1 MTEIKKRSGQNLTAD
16 NRGFTLIEMAIVLI
30 IIGIIIGAV
39 VKGKDLIR
47 GSEQKKIYSQ
57 FLSEWRTAYLHFY
70 DRTGGVLGDTNSDG
84 RADSNPGR
92 RGNPPTDQGRDALVS
107 GDIDHK
113 PPKYYGL
120 AQVGLQSPKTNT
132 DKAWKY
138 RYSDSNGGA
147 HELILSFDFDEKEKY
162 NFMRVDNIPNE
173 LCIAIDALVD
183 GKADGSVGDFIGDI
197 AGGGAWGATPTD
209 ASVARWKMDF

>member
-1 MTEIKKRSGQNLTAD
+1 MMRHAVFRCRKEAMDEK
-16 NRGFTLIEMAIVLI
+16 GFTLIEMAIVLI

-57 FLSEWRTAYLHFY
+57 FLSEWRTSYLHFY
-70 DRTGGVLGDTNSDG
+70 DRTGRVLGDTNNDG
-84 RADSNPGR
+84 RADSNPIQR
-92 RGNPPTDQGRDALVS
+92 ANEPTDQGRDALVS
-107 GDIDHK
+107 GDIEHK

-120 AQVGLQSPKTNT
+120 MQVGLETPRTNT

-138 RYSDSNGGA
+138 RYSDSNGRS
-147 HELILSFDFDEKEKY
+147 HELVLAFDFDEKEIY
-162 NFMRVDNIPNE
+162 NYMKVDDIPNE

-183 GKADGSVGDFIGDI
+183 GKADGSEGDFIGNT
-197 AGGGAWGATPTD
+197 AEGAAWGATPTD
-209 ASVARWKMDF
+209 TATARWKMEF

>member
-1 MTEIKKRSGQNLTAD
+1 MLEFERLGSRNLPLG

-47 GSEQKKIYSQ
+47 GSEQKRIYSQ
-57 FLSEWRTAYLHFY
+57 FLSEWRTAYMLFY
-70 DRTGGVLGDTNSDG
+70 DRTGRVLGDTNNDG
-84 RADSNPGR
+84 RADSNPTQ

-107 GDIDHK
+107 GDTAHK

-120 AQVGLQSPKTNT
+120 AQVGLEFPKTNT
-132 DKAWKY
+132 DKSWKY
-138 RYSDSNGGA
+138 RYSDSKGRA

-162 NFMRVDNIPNE
+162 NFMKVDSIPNE

-183 GKADGSVGDFIGDI
+183 GKADGSDGDFIGNT
-197 AGGGAWGATPTD
+197 ANGNHWGATPTD
-209 ASVARWKMDF
+209 ISVARWKMEF

>member
-1 MTEIKKRSGQNLTAD
+1 MMEISRLTDSKPWSD

-57 FLSEWRTAYLHFY
+57 FLSEWRTSYLHFY
-70 DRTGGVLGDTNSDG
+70 DRTGRVLGDTDNDG
-84 RADSNPGR
+84 RADTNPNQ
-92 RGNPPTDQGRDALVS
+92 RGNPPTDKGRDALVA
-107 GDIDHK
+107 GDTVRK
-113 PPKYYGL
+113 PPTYYGL

-138 RYSDSNGGA
+138 RYSDSKGRA
-147 HELILSFDFDEKEKY
+147 HELVLSFDFDETQKY
-162 NFMRVDNIPNE
+162 NYLKVDDIPNE

-183 GKADGSVGDFIGDI
+183 GKADGSAGDFIADAV
-197 AGGGAWGATPTD
+197 AGAAWGATPTD
-209 ASVARWKMDF
+209 TSSARWKMQF

>member
-1 MTEIKKRSGQNLTAD
+1 MKGFNTRDGQHLPVN

-57 FLSEWRTAYLHFY
+57 FLGEWRTAYLHFY
-70 DRTGGVLGDTNSDG
+70 DRTGRVLGDTNNDG
-84 RADSNPGR
+84 RADSNPNQ
-92 RGNPPTDQGRDALVS
+92 RGN
-107 GDIDHK
+107 

-138 RYSDSNGGA
+138 RYSDSDGRA
-147 HELILSFDFDEKEKY
+147 HELLLSFDFDEKEKY
-162 NFMRVDNIPNE
+162 NFLKVENIPNE

-183 GKADGSVGDFIGDI
+183 GKADGSDGDFIGD
-197 AGGGAWGATPTD
+197 AANGAAWGATPTD
-209 ASVARWKMDF
+209 ASIARWKMQF